1 MKAPHIQTALPG
13 PKAQAIVERDHRVSA
28 PAYGRVYPLVV
39 RQAQGMVVE
48 DVDGNLFLDFMAGIA
63 VASTGHSHP
72 RVVKAIEEQAK
83 KFLHICGS
91 DYYYEPMVELAEKLN
106 RLAPGPAPKKV
117 FFTNS
122 GAEAVEA
129 AFKLARYHTKR
140 QHVIA
145 FHGAFHGRTL
155 GALSLTASRASHRA
169 HFGPLI
175 PGVHHLP
182 YGFCHRCPYQL
193 TYGSCG
199 IACVDVIEKQLFRY
213 EVRPQEVAAI
223 FVEPVQGEGGYIVP
237 PPEYLPMLQELC
249 RKHGILLVADE
260 IQSGFGRTGKMF
272 ASEYWGIEP
281 DILCAAKGI
290 ASGMPLGAMIARA
303 EISTWSRSTHGSTF
317 GGNPVACAA
326 ALATID
332 LLEEGLVEN
341 AAKVGAVLKEQLTG
355 LKGRHAAIGDV
366 RGLGLMIGVD
376 FEKIDGSRAP
386 DAELRDRVMQICFE
400 KGLLL
405 LSCGE
410 STLRFCPPLI
420 VTPEETTTAVKIFD
434 AAVAAAG

>member
-1 MKAPHIQTALPG
+1 MQAPQIKTPLPG
-13 PKAQAIVERDHRVSA
+13 PKAKALIERDHLYTA

-39 RQAQGMVVE
+39 KQGRGMVVE

-63 VASTGHSHP
+63 VCSTGHSHP
-72 RVVKAIEEQAK
+72 RIVKAIEEQAR

-91 DYYYEPMVELAEKLN
+91 DYYYEPMVDLAETLN
-106 RLAPGPAPKKV
+106 RLAPGAAPKRV

-129 AFKLARYHTKR
+129 AFKLARHHTKR

-169 HFGPLI
+169 YFGPLI

-182 YGFCHRCPYQL
+182 YGFCRRCPYQL
-193 TYGSCG
+193 TYGACG
-199 IACVDVIEKQLFRY
+199 IECVRAIESNLFRY
-213 EVRPQEVAAI
+213 EVRPDEVAAI
-223 FVEPVQGEGGYIVP
+223 VVEPIQGEGGYVVP
-237 PPEYLPMLQELC
+237 PPEYLPMLQDLC
-249 RKHGILLVADE
+249 RKHGILLVMDE

-272 ASEYWGIEP
+272 ACEHWGIEP

-303 EISTWSRSTHGSTF
+303 EISTWPRSSHGSTF

-326 ALATID
+326 ALATIE
-332 LLEEGLVEN
+332 LLEQGLVEN
-341 AAKVGAVLKEQLTG
+341 AARIGAILKDQLAG
-355 LKGRHAAIGDV
+355 LQARHTAIGDV
-366 RGLGLMIGVD
+366 RGLGLMIGVEFVTSD
-376 FEKIDGSRAP
+376 ASRAP
-386 DAELRDRVMQICFE
+386 DPQRRDRVMRKCFE
-400 KGLLL
+400 SGLLL

-420 VTPEETTTAVKIFD
+420 VTAEEVKR
-434 AAVAAAG
+434 AVAIFESAVASP

>member
-1 MKAPHIQTALPG
+1 MKLPQIKTALPG
-13 PKAQAIVERDHRVSA
+13 PKARAIVERDHQYTA

-39 RQAQGMVVE
+39 QAGRGMVIE

-63 VASTGHSHP
+63 VANTGHSHP
-72 RVVKAIEEQAK
+72 RVVKAIEEQAR

-91 DYYYEPMVELAEKLN
+91 DYYYEPMVDLAEKLS
-106 RLAPGPAPKKV
+106 RLAPGGGPKKV

-122 GAEAVEA
+122 GTETVEA
-129 AFKLARYHTKR
+129 AIKLARYHTKR
-140 QHVIA
+140 QHIIA

-155 GALSLTASRASHRA
+155 GALALTASRASHRA

-175 PGVHHLP
+175 PGVHHVP
-182 YGFCHRCPYQL
+182 YGFCHRCPYHL

-199 IACVDVIEKQLFRY
+199 IECVRVLEKIVFRHD
-213 EVRPQEVAAI
+213 VRPEEVAAI
-223 FVEPVQGEGGYIVP
+223 FVEPIQGEGGYVVP

-272 ASEYWGIEP
+272 ASEHWGIEP

-303 EISTWSRSTHGSTF
+303 EISSWTKSTHGSTF

-326 ALATID
+326 ALATIQ

-341 AAKVGAVLKEQLTG
+341 AAEVGNYLTEKLTG
-355 LKGRHAAIGDV
+355 LKTRHAVIGDV

-376 FEKIDGSRAP
+376 FERIDGSRAP
-386 DAELRDRVMQICFE
+386 DGTLRDQAMQRCFE

-420 VTPEETTTAVKIFD
+420 VNKDEVDTAVDIFD
-434 AAVAAAG
+434 SALAELK